1 MDFEGYKA
9 KIQKASKLIEGA
21 KCPEDILN
29 NKEINLANDFQYI
42 CLSSSINGELV
53 NEVIA
58 RLAQNGNES
67 LVEQNI
73 KEISMGMWKYLFN
86 KNKSIKEIFI
96 KNFTNILD
104 NTGIM
109 TYREIEG
116 FLNDKETRIIIYQ
129 NMKTIIRK
137 LCTYDRAS
145 LIASV
150 KTKEDGVKKIKE
162 HLEQFFQKG
171 EFDISTTYSKVLI
184 ELENIPEISTV
195 EILEACSKN
204 LVDMLD
210 RETAIDNETN
220 VLLNLIYNLMEET
233 QMYNEQ
239 RALLQKYI
247 DSAILENFYGILDK
261 ANYDKETIR
270 TLKQFPCTFEK
281 FDKNKNLFIEK
292 SNKLIHMTKI
302 YDLSYGK
309 ENKAIDVAEKEVN
322 DNNNAIGER
331 NMEITNDKI
340 NNNTNY
346 ELTDVY
352 NDEETE
358 IDVSDCHNLNQ
369 EDMVVDLELYN
380 SQYNNDEP
388 FEDVNICNNIK
399 EDFSEISN
407 DNKEF
412 LKNIETDIKALEEY
426 AELLEQSKNQNNINA
441 EDVLNAIIKGN
452 LYDTDKII
460 DRVMK
465 KNNNNNENNAAE
477 LNNNIE
483 GFKSNVDVTQKFEIP
498 SENKINDIKNDISEV
513 TTTKVAEPNNFAK
526 SNTNNLE
533 NNILMETQEADNTSK
548 EQSLIVKEDNQIGF
562 NKFVNIIKRLM
573 NKIKSLFSKFGA
585 DRIGD

>member
-53 NEVIA
+53 NELIA

-116 FLNDKETRIIIYQ
+116 FLNDKETRIILYQ

-388 FEDVNICNNIK
+388 FEDVNTCNNIK

-562 NKFVNIIKRLM
+562 NKIVNIIKRLM
-573 NKIKSLFSKFGA
+573 NKIKSIFSKFGA